1 MDVFK
6 SVFSSKLKCTG
17 CDSKIPPYKKRRKCK
32 VCSILHLENLFCRKC
47 SVKVKHPKLGYLWSR
62 RYCIP
67 CYNLLSQETV
77 TTSQASSPQ
86 PKKRRGLNAC
96 RSMPD
101 ITIYNSEPEEVHKP
115 NGLPTNRSVI
125 SS

>member
-1 MDVFK
+1 
-6 SVFSSKLKCTG
+6 
-17 CDSKIPPYKKRRKCK
+17 
-32 VCSILHLENLFCRKC
+32 
-47 SVKVKHPKLGYLWSR
+47 VKHPKLGYLWSR